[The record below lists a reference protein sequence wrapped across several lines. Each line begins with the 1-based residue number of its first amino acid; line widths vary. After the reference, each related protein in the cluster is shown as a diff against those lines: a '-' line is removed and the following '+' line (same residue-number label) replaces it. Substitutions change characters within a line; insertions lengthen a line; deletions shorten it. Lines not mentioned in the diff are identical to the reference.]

1 MNFHS
6 LIHRLIT
13 RMNVRLAH
21 ALTRFSTVASV
32 NKVILI
38 GRAAMKV
45 SIPKQGD
52 GRLRTI
58 VIERGDP
65 LKHFSRDK
73 PGVKLAA
80 LLIIRASGV
89 AAIVLTIGATRGW
102 W

>member
-1 MNFHS
+1 
-6 LIHRLIT
+6 
-13 RMNVRLAH
+13 
-21 ALTRFSTVASV
+21 
-32 NKVILI
+32 
-38 GRAAMKV
+38 MKV

-58 VIERGDP
+58 VIERVDP
-65 LKHFSRDK
+65 LKHFSKDS

-89 AAIVLTIGATRGW
+89 AAIVMTVGATRGW